1 MDKYTECKIKNGSLY
16 GKTVTDMVKHFDPC
30 KHCPHFDEETFK
42 CDKELIGHHC
52 DCDCPECSPESYAD
66 PEDFYADDADEID
79 DDEFFDNI
87 TKVYDNPWNDLK
99 IDELLGK

>member
-1 MDKYTECKIKNGSLY
+1 MDERTLIKLRSGALY
-16 GKTVTDMVKHFDPC
+16 GNTVYHLLDPC
-30 KHCPHFDEETFK
+30 KHCRHFDDETFT
-42 CDKELIGHHC
+42 CDKIHHC
-52 DCDCPECSPESYAD
+52 DCDCPDCSPESYAD

-99 IDELLGK
+99 LDELLGK